1 MSAESFSLG
10 ASWID
15 RGQTLGEFV
24 DAIVRYIEQLRP
36 LHPLFSGPLF
46 LIGES
51 AKDTEQIAPDLSN
64 IEPFVRRSGWDK
76 EADEHCLTGVLPDGT
91 MSREGTSRVGL
102 SCSFGSCGPST
113 DPRCFY
119 VHVRAGK
126 PHAVSPNVVTFNFP
140 TEGWPEFERLDFVK
154 KLMDVTV
161 RCFKPEIGSVTSTA
175 FHKAFKAQLQ
185 INQLAHNQSIG
196 WLNYFSNPAVRRD
209 VPPDV
214 ECETF
219 GPGGVLLTLQHER
232 PSAEDANALAHAVA
246 IRQALLPGQ
255 WFDFEKLRK
264 DGDSQRA
271 SEAAR

>member
-1 MSAESFSLG
+1 MSSVRFKLG
-10 ASWID
+10 LSWID
-15 RGQTLGEFV
+15 RAQTLGEFV
-24 DAIVRYIEQLRP
+24 DVIVRYLEQLRP
-36 LHPLFSGPLF
+36 LHPLFAGPLF
-46 LIGES
+46 LIGRS

-64 IEPFVRRSGWDK
+64 IEPFVRRLGWDK
-76 EADEHCLTGVLPDGT
+76 KADERSLTGVLLDGT
-91 MSREGTSRVGL
+91 MSREGTSRVGF
-102 SCSFGSCGPST
+102 SCTFNSCGRTTKPT
-113 DPRCFY
+113 CVY
-119 VHVRAGK
+119 VLVRGGS
-126 PHAVSPNVVTFNFP
+126 PLTNSPNVVLIDFP
-140 TEGWPEFERLDFVK
+140 SEGLPEFERLDFVK

-175 FHKAFKAQLQ
+175 FNKTLKAQLQ

-196 WLNYFSNPAVRRD
+196 WLNYFSNPAVRCD

-255 WFDFEKLRK
+255 WFDFEKLR
-264 DGDSQRA
+264 SIAPRP
-271 SEAAR
+271 